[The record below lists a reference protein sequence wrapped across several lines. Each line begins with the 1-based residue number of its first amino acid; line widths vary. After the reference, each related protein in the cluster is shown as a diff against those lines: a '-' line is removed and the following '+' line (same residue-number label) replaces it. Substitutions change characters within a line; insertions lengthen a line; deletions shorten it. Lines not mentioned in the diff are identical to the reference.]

1 MTIKNKLQKIVID
14 SDTLSG
20 KRFDIF
26 IQICIIISLISFSIE
41 TLNNLSESTINILKF
56 IELITV
62 SIFTIEYFLRV
73 VLTKNKLSY
82 VFSFFGIVDLL
93 AILPFYLSSGIDLRS
108 ILSQKKFLFSST
120 EILSLVI
127 KNSLFFITKVF

>member
-73 VLTKNKLSY
+73 VLTKNKL
-82 VFSFFGIVDLL
+82 F
-93 AILPFYLSSGIDLRS
+93 
-108 ILSQKKFLFSST
+108 
-120 EILSLVI
+120 
-127 KNSLFFITKVF
+127 